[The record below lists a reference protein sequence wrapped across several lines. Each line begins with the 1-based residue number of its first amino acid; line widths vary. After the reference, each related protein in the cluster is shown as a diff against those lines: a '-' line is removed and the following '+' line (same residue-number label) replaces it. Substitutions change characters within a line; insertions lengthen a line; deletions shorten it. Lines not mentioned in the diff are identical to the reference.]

1 MARPELEGEWIQG
14 WPDRA
19 RARLMPSKDAE
30 GRTIYARTPLTQ
42 LEGLITP
49 TDAFYIVSQL
59 NMCDPIHPDDYSF
72 CVKGLVDRP
81 MQLTL
86 EALQRMPSRTVRTV
100 MECAGDDGEFFHW
113 QKGGG
118 AKPSRLKRQNETGGW
133 NQMGTTDGERPRI
146 EDVLDAVPTTCLVSG
161 GEWTGVPLALLLER
175 AGVKSNVESVHV
187 VGYDQGRPDPTPQ
200 YAATGRTD
208 IDVVDPG
215 VINYD
220 KALPLVKAMHP
231 DTLLAWAHNGEYLQ
245 HVHGAPL
252 RLVVPGWSGNWSV
265 KWIKDIELLDYTPAC
280 YYQTHYFVF
289 GESPE
294 SPNKRP
300 CMELGCKSIILSP
313 IDEDSPLE
321 RGEHLVKG
329 LAWSGMGAVK
339 RVEVSVDHG
348 VTWQPAHLDDHND
361 RWLWRRWSFVWQVDK
376 PGAYSLMARA
386 IDEADRVQ
394 PQTPWNFQTKHFDG
408 IVPTDVEVR

>member
-220 KALPLVKAMHP
+220 KALPLAKAMHP